1 MARCAREQC
10 GRWRPDFLRIVA
22 ARRGVWFEDVWY
34 CSRGC
39 LEAVTRERLID
50 ATTTSW
56 STIGF
61 GARTM
66 RLGAL
71 LLHQRSITTDTLKA
85 ALAEQDSTGLR
96 LGEQLLV
103 MEAVPVN
110 DLVRALAAQAGVG
123 YVSDIDPMAVRTGP
137 GGLSR
142 DAVRALGVVPFEAIE
157 HGGERRLKVA
167 CSAPL
172 PRLALAA
179 LRELTTWKID
189 PLIVRDD
196 LWQELLDAYGTLD
209 SESTPVLA
217 IHPRTVVEATAHIA
231 TAVETGRAVR
241 VQQARCDPFVWV
253 RLEGEEANE
262 DLLLSM
268 DALVKEHAKE
278 HSPWL
283 AEPMSR

>member
-1 MARCAREQC
+1 MARCEREQC
-10 GRWRPDFLRIVA
+10 GRWRPDFLRIGA
-22 ARRGVWFEDVWY
+22 SRRGVWFEEVWS

-39 LEAVTRERLID
+39 LEVLTRERLID
-50 ATTTSW
+50 ASTTSW
-56 STIGF
+56 STTGLR
-61 GARTM
+61 ARTM

-71 LLHQRSITTDTLKA
+71 LLHHRAITPDTLKA
-85 ALAEQDSTGLR
+85 ALAEQETSGLR
-96 LGEQLLV
+96 LGEQLLM

-123 YVSDIDPMAVRTGP
+123 YVTDIDPMAVRTGP

-157 HGGERRLKVA
+157 HDNERRLKVA

-209 SESTPVLA
+209 EGMTVMA
-217 IHPRTVVEATAHIA
+217 IHPRSVVEATAHIA
-231 TAVETGRAVR
+231 TAVESGRAVR

-253 RLEGEEANE
+253 RLEGEANE

-278 HSPWL
+278 QSTWL

>member
-10 GRWRPDFLRIVA
+10 GRWRPDFLRIGA
-22 ARRGVWFEDVWY
+22 ARRGVWFEEVWY

-56 STIGF
+56 ATTGLR
-61 GARTM
+61 ARTM

-71 LLHQRSITTDTLKA
+71 LLHQRSITSDTLKA
-85 ALAEQDSTGLR
+85 ALAEQETTGLK
-96 LGEQLLV
+96 LGEQLLI

-123 YVSDIDPMAVRTGP
+123 YVTDIDPMAVRTGP
-137 GGLSR
+137 GGFSR
-142 DAVRALGVVPFEAIE
+142 DAVRALGMVPFEAIE
-157 HGGERRLKVA
+157 HEGERRLKVA

-179 LRELTTWKID
+179 LRELTTWKVD

-196 LWQELLDAYGTLD
+196 LLQELLDAYGTVE
-209 SESTPVLA
+209 SERIPVLA
-217 IHPRTVVEATAHIA
+217 IHPRTVLEATAHIA

-253 RLEGEEANE
+253 RLEGEQANE

-268 DALVKEHAKE
+268 DALVKEH
-278 HSPWL
+278 STWL
-283 AEPMSR
+283 AEPTLR

>member
-10 GRWRPDFLRIVA
+10 GRWRPDFLRIGA
-22 ARRGVWFEDVWY
+22 ARRGVWFEEVWY
-34 CSRGC
+34 CSRVC

-56 STIGF
+56 SGTGLR
-61 GARTM
+61 ARTM

-71 LLHQRSITTDTLKA
+71 LLHQRSITSDTLKA
-85 ALAEQDSTGLR
+85 ALAEQQTTGLR
-96 LGEQLLV
+96 LGEQLLI
-103 MEAVPVN
+103 MEAVAVN

-123 YVSDIDPMAVRTGP
+123 YVTDIDPMTVRTGP

-157 HGGERRLKVA
+157 HDDERRLKVA

-179 LRELTTWKID
+179 LRELTTWKVD

-196 LWQELLDAYGTLD
+196 LWQELLDAYGTV
-209 SESTPVLA
+209 ETERRPVLA
-217 IHPRTVVEATAHIA
+217 IHPRSVLEATAHIA

-268 DALVKEHAKE
+268 DALVKEQ
-278 HSPWL
+278 STWL

>member
-10 GRWRPDFLRIVA
+10 GRWRPDFLRIGA
-22 ARRGVWFEDVWY
+22 ARRGVWFEEVWY
-34 CSRGC
+34 CSRIC
-39 LEAVTRERLID
+39 LEAVTRARLID

-56 STIGF
+56 STTGF
-61 GARTM
+61 RARTM

-71 LLHQRSITTDTLKA
+71 LLHQRSITGDTLKA
-85 ALAEQDSTGLR
+85 ALKEQELTGLR
-96 LGEQLLV
+96 LGEQLLI
-103 MEAVPVN
+103 MNAVPV
-110 DLVRALAAQAGVG
+110 DELVRALAAQAGVG
-123 YVSDIDPMAVRTGP
+123 YVSDIDPMTVRTGP

-157 HGGERRLKVA
+157 HEDERRLKVA

-179 LRELTTWKID
+179 LRELTTWKVD

-196 LWQELLDAYGTLD
+196 LWQELLDAYGTVE
-209 SESTPVLA
+209 SEGMVLA

-268 DALVKEHAKE
+268 DALVKEH
-278 HSPWL
+278 STWL

>member
-10 GRWRPDFLRIVA
+10 GRWRPDFLRIGA
-22 ARRGVWFEDVWY
+22 ARRGVLFEDEWY
-34 CSRGC
+34 CCRAC
-39 LEAVTRERLID
+39 FEAVTRERLID
-50 ATTTSW
+50 ATTSW
-56 STIGF
+56 TQTGIRG
-61 GARTM
+61 RTM
-66 RLGAL
+66 RLGAV
-71 LLHQRSITTDTLKA
+71 LLHQRAIKADTLRA
-85 ALAEQDSTGLR
+85 ALAEQETTGLR
-96 LGEQLLV
+96 LGEQLLI
-103 MEAVPVN
+103 MDAVAPV
-110 DLVRALAAQAGVG
+110 DLIRALAAQSGVG
-123 YVSDIDPMAVRTGP
+123 YVTDIDPMTVRTGP

-157 HGGERRLKVA
+157 HDDERRLKVA

-179 LRELTTWKID
+179 LRELTTWKVD

-196 LWQELLDAYGTLD
+196 LWQELLDAYGTVE
-209 SESTPVLA
+209 SERSTVMA

-231 TAVETGRAVR
+231 TAVESGRAVR

-253 RLEGEEANE
+253 RLEGEQASE

-268 DALVKEHAKE
+268 DALVNEHVKAKE
-278 HSPWL
+278 HSWL

>member
-10 GRWRPDFLRIVA
+10 GRWRPDFLRIGA

-39 LEAVTRERLID
+39 FEAVTRERLIET
-50 ATTTSW
+50 TTTSW
-56 STIGF
+56 STAGLR
-61 GARTM
+61 ARTM

-71 LLHQRSITTDTLKA
+71 LLHQRSITGETLKA
-85 ALAEQDSTGLR
+85 ALAEQETTGLR
-96 LGEQLLV
+96 LGEQLLL

-123 YVSDIDPMAVRTGP
+123 YVTDIDPMAVRTGP

-157 HGGERRLKVA
+157 HEDERRLKVA
-167 CSAPL
+167 CAAPL

-179 LRELTTWKID
+179 LRELTTWKVD

-196 LWQELLDAYGTLD
+196 VWQALLDAYGTV
-209 SESTPVLA
+209 ETERIPVMA
-217 IHPRTVVEATAHIA
+217 IHPRTVLEATAHIA
-231 TAVETGRAVR
+231 TAVETGRMVR

-268 DALVKEHAKE
+268 DALVKEQVKE
-278 HSPWL
+278 QSWL

>member
-10 GRWRPDFLRIVA
+10 GRWRPDFLRIGA
-22 ARRGVWFEDVWY
+22 ARRGVWFEEVWY

-39 LEAVTRERLID
+39 LEAVTRERLIET
-50 ATTTSW
+50 TTTSW
-56 STIGF
+56 STTGLR
-61 GARTM
+61 ARTM

-71 LLHQRSITTDTLKA
+71 LQHQRAITPDTLKA
-85 ALAEQDSTGLR
+85 ALAEQENSGLR
-96 LGEQLLV
+96 LGEQLLM
-103 MEAVPVN
+103 MEAVAVN
-110 DLVRALAAQAGVG
+110 DVVRALAAQAGVG
-123 YVSDIDPMAVRTGP
+123 YVTDIDPMTVRTGP

-157 HGGERRLKVA
+157 HEDERRLKVA

-179 LRELTTWKID
+179 LRELTTWKVD

-196 LWQELLDAYGTLD
+196 LWQELLEAYGTV
-209 SESTPVLA
+209 ETERMPVLA
-217 IHPRTVVEATAHIA
+217 IHPRTVLEATAHIA
-231 TAVETGRAVR
+231 TAVETGRVVR

-253 RLEGEEANE
+253 RLEGDEANE

-268 DALVKEHAKE
+268 DALVKEQAKE
-278 HSPWL
+278 QSWL

>member
-1 MARCAREQC
+1 MARCAREVC
-10 GRWRPDFLRIVA
+10 GRWRPDFRRIGA
-22 ARRGVWFEDVWY
+22 SRRGVWFEEVWY
-34 CSRGC
+34 CSRAW

-50 ATTTSW
+50 ATTANW
-56 STIGF
+56 SSTGLR
-61 GARTM
+61 ARTM

-71 LLHQRSITTDTLKA
+71 LLHHRAITPDTLKA
-85 ALAEQDSTGLR
+85 ALAEQETTGLR
-96 LGEQLLV
+96 LGEQLLM

-123 YVSDIDPMAVRTGP
+123 YVTDIDPMAVRTGP

-196 LWQELLDAYGTLD
+196 LWQELMDAYGTLD
-209 SESTPVLA
+209 EGMTVMA
-217 IHPRTVVEATAHIA
+217 IHPRSVVEATAHIA

-268 DALVKEHAKE
+268 DALVKEHVKE
-278 HSPWL
+278 QATWQ

>member
-1 MARCAREQC
+1 MARCAREVC
-10 GRWRPDFLRIVA
+10 GRWRPDFLRIGA
-22 ARRGVWFEDVWY
+22 ARRGVWFEEVWY
-34 CSRGC
+34 CSRAC
-39 LEAVTRERLID
+39 FEAVTRERLID

-56 STIGF
+56 SGTGF
-61 GARTM
+61 RARTM

-71 LLHQRSITTDTLKA
+71 LLHQRSITTETLKA
-85 ALAEQDSTGLR
+85 ALAEQETTGLR

-103 MEAVPVN
+103 MDAVAVN

-123 YVSDIDPMAVRTGP
+123 YVTDIDPMAVRTGP

-209 SESTPVLA
+209 EGMLVLA

-231 TAVETGRAVR
+231 TAVETGRMVR

-253 RLEGEEANE
+253 RLEGEEASE

-268 DALVKEHAKE
+268 DALVKEH
-278 HSPWL
+278 STWL
-283 AEPMSR
+283 AEPTLR

>member
-10 GRWRPDFLRIVA
+10 GRWRPDFLRIGA

-34 CSRGC
+34 CSRVC
-39 LEAVTRERLID
+39 FEAVTRERLID
-50 ATTTSW
+50 ATTSW
-56 STIGF
+56 SATGLR
-61 GARTM
+61 GRSM
-66 RLGAL
+66 RLGAM
-71 LLHQRSITTDTLKA
+71 LLHQRSITADALRG
-85 ALAEQDSTGLR
+85 ALAEQQTTGLR
-96 LGEQLLV
+96 LGEQLSL
-103 MEAVPVN
+103 MNAVSSH
-110 DLVRALAAQAGVG
+110 DLLRALAVQAGVG
-123 YVSDIDPMAVRTGP
+123 YVTEIDPVTVRTGP

-157 HGGERRLKVA
+157 YDDERRLKVA

-179 LRELTTWKID
+179 LRELTTWKVD

-196 LWQELLDAYGTLD
+196 LWRGLLDAYGTV
-209 SESTPVLA
+209 ETERAPVLA

-231 TAVETGRAVR
+231 TAVESGRAVR

-253 RLEGEEANE
+253 RLEGEQASE

-268 DALVKEHAKE
+268 DALVNEPVKE
-278 HSPWL
+278 HSTWL